1 MHPIPKNN
9 SELAALVLRITLG
22 AWFTYSGGLKIFVTG
37 LDRFTRD
44 VGNYKLVSAP
54 LDAVAAYTVPWVEV
68 IGGLCLMLGVLRKG
82 TLVAMTGLVLTFVT
96 AVGWAWSK
104 NLDISCGCHGGD
116 TRLNYWTKAV
126 ELAGYLLAFGYLWWM
141 EKRVGKPEQ
150 PRQ

>member
-1 MHPIPKNN
+1 MHPVPKDNPD
-9 SELAALVLRITLG
+9 LVALITRVMLG

-54 LDAVAAYTVPWVEV
+54 LDAIAAYTVPWVEV
-68 IGGLCLMLGVLRKG
+68 IGGLCLMLGILRKG
-82 TLVAMTGLVLTFVT
+82 TLIAMTGLVCTFAV

-116 TRLNYWTKAV
+116 AKLTYWTKAL
-126 ELAGYLLAFGYLWWM
+126 ELIGYFIAFAYLWWI
-141 EKRVGKPEQ
+141 EVRKRKATA
-150 PRQ
+150 